1 MGNYGIIIMWV
12 FGAIGLAFL
21 NNGPKDREYQ
31 RREAYWKRFDA
42 EKPNGSAVTV
52 RSGADM
58 TNKASLVALKL
69 EPLKK

>member
-21 NNGPKDREYQ
+21 NNGPKDREY
-31 RREAYWKRFDA
+31 RGREAYWKRFEA
-42 EKPNGSAVTV
+42 EKPDGSVVAV
-52 RSGADM
+52 RSGAVI
-58 TNKASLVALKL
+58 TKKESLVALKL